1 MPCPKSQESLNL
13 CNHLKQTHINAWV
26 DFGAMTGRNQ
36 DAIKKTAAGLLKLL
50 HPQRSPDTLTS
61 DEIHPLMELAVEM
74 RQRVTDQLA
83 KILPTEFS
91 NVQSGFKLTR

>member
-1 MPCPKSQESLNL
+1 
-13 CNHLKQTHINAWV
+13 
-26 DFGAMTGRNQ
+26 MTGRNQ

-50 HPQRSPDTLTS
+50 HPHRSPDTLTS
-61 DEIHPLMELAVEM
+61 EEIHPLMELAVEM

-91 NVQSGFKLTR
+91 GVQYGFKLTR